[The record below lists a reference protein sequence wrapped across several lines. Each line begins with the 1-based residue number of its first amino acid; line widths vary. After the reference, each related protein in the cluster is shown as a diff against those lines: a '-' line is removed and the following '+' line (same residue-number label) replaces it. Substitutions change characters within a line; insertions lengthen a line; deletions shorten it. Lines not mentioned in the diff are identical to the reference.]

1 MTNEYKLTVMSKD
14 ESVEDY
20 TLESDKHILV
30 ALDETE
36 NSKRALLYVANFL
49 GGQSGIRATLIR
61 IIPEPSEDIF
71 KDNSGRA
78 EWIEDQYFR
87 STAMLKNY
95 RDVLIQSGFE
105 GDKIVIKVIIINCT
119 SIAESILEE
128 QEKNRCCTVVVGRRA
143 ISRKEEFLFGS
154 TTNRILHAHK
164 KCALW
169 VIE

>member
-1 MTNEYKLTVMSKD
+1 MTNEDTLTVMSKD
-14 ESVEDY
+14 ESVDNY
-20 TLESDKHILV
+20 TLERDKHILV

-71 KDNSGRA
+71 EDNSGRA
-78 EWIEDQYFR
+78 EWIEDQFYK

-128 QEKNRCCTVVVGRRA
+128 QKKNRCCTVVVGRRA

-154 TTNRILHAHK
+154 TTNRILHTDK